1 VSSVGNKFSDVF
13 DSIRQQGVPIPNP
26 MDTDPASKGATIP
39 CPDCINGEVDC
50 TCVNGKRVC
59 PTCQG
64 AKMSLCPNCGGT
76 GKVVRHREIMR
87 RFDLRSQTRIV
98 GTAAIPIQQLAHANG
113 DLVYS
118 AEINETLYPDAPP
131 DQVPLD
137 VWQSTVEL
145 VNSERQAAEKPG
157 LDPQAT
163 PRPTLQVVELV
174 RIPYTIISY
183 RYADQDYTLYIYD
196 KEGQEKFY
204 AERSPARWDRVER
217 LVKAISSDLT
227 TPIANE
233 VKRTGGNAS
242 NPLNNSNNYSG
253 GYRVPVEVP
262 PYTIIEEDDEEDTP
276 PSKPE

>member
-1 VSSVGNKFSDVF
+1 
-13 DSIRQQGVPIPNP
+13 
-26 MDTDPASKGATIP
+26 
-39 CPDCINGEVDC
+39 
-50 TCVNGKRVC
+50 
-59 PTCQG
+59 
-64 AKMSLCPNCGGT
+64 
-76 GKVVRHREIMR
+76 MR

-233 VKRTGGNAS
+233 VKRTGGNTS

-262 PYTIIEEDDEEDTP
+262 PYTIIEEDEEEDTP